1 MTHLDDKWEDSTL
14 GRDENFVQ
22 KTSRTKDSLENALG
36 LQPISIRLPKALI
49 QDLKNIAELHG
60 LGYQPLIKQIL
71 NRFVD
76 AEKRMMANEKIAEE
90 LKKIKLTEEQKQHKS
105 KQKKWLKIIPSK
117 ANLFSFFYGIGKIG
131 KITVRKI
138 ILTYI

>member
-36 LQPISIRLPKALI
+36 LPPISIRLPKALI

-117 ANLFSFFYGIGKIG
+117 ANLFSLFLWH
-131 KITVRKI
+131 RQNRQNHR
-138 ILTYI
+138 